1 MTSCKSGVIRSHR
14 RGPPGEEQP
23 ISTAYIPASGP
34 SKATAHWINQDCSE
48 FFGSFCSKIKKL
60 SVSWLSAR
68 RAFSKSPQLKSDVL
82 LEFPPAV
89 MRQGQSRW
97 GWGGVGADPLFR
109 RSNSCCQVR
118 PNRSIFVQLSREGI
132 FPRSHPA
139 GHAGPTGVLL
149 QQDAGRLHHTTGQAG
164 QTAECVSLSLE
175 RNAGYQLE
183 GNRLALL
190 IGLTQQLIDGV
201 PGNPGGHG
209 AIGQS
214 KHLVLGQPFLLLADL
229 PRSWYSLES

>member
-132 FPRSHPA
+132 FPRSHPRRISSA
-139 GHAGPTGVLL
+139 SPAATSRVQAYWPGTPGLPEYSSSRMRVGCTTPPAR
-149 QQDAGRLHHTTGQAG
+149 QAKRLNVCPCPWKGTLGTSWKG
-164 QTAECVSLSLE
+164 TVS
-175 RNAGYQLE
+175 
-183 GNRLALL
+183 
-190 IGLTQQLIDGV
+190 
-201 PGNPGGHG
+201 
-209 AIGQS
+209 
-214 KHLVLGQPFLLLADL
+214 PF
-229 PRSWYSLES
+229 